1 MGGGYVFNGSEDGC
15 DFELGGLFSF
25 MGFWHFELVLKF
37 DGVFSA
43 GGGGGLTSRLSL
55 MNPSVPGVIG
65 DCLGF
70 SVTGFILSW
79 GLCLS
84 LVPDVEGL
92 SVSGRSFA
100 SLGSRVYFTIS
111 QGRWGMTGPE
121 CSSCVPGFEP
131 GAEPIGSRMGV

>member
-1 MGGGYVFNGSEDGC
+1 MFLMIAKMGAILSWGACSVSWVSGISN
-15 DFELGGLFSF
+15 LFLSS
-25 MGFWHFELVLKF
+25 MVSLVR
-37 DGVFSA
+37 
-43 GGGGGLTSRLSL
+43 GGGGLTSRLSL

-65 DCLGF
+65 GCFWF

-79 GLCLS
+79 GPCLS

-100 SLGSRVYFTIS
+100 SLGSRLYFTIS